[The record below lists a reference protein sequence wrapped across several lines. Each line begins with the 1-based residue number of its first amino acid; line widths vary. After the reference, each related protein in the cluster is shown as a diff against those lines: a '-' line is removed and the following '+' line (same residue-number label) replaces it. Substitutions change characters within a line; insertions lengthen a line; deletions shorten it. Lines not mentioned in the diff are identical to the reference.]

1 MVQGRDKVTEIWYN
15 TRSTK
20 MKILVYLEKAPVRG
34 GIEVFAERHVAQL
47 RAEGHEVDIL
57 SSPFPRL
64 RQGFGGQAI
73 PHSSSF
79 DEIIVHKCTD
89 VATLEMFP
97 PEKTVFYVHDH
108 EPICPRG
115 YAYTPLKRNCT
126 RAGGVWPCILCAPA
140 CRNWK
145 AALGRVF
152 SQKRRIAAMA
162 KFKKIV
168 VISEF
173 MKSRLVVN
181 GIDAAK
187 IEVRPPKIDV
197 GGGGLI
203 ETALPAGASA
213 IDLLYVGQLIRGK
226 GVHLLL
232 EAMAKM
238 KSPRTLDIV
247 GTGNMEGELKAIASR
262 LGLGE
267 RVRFNGFQPDSLAWM
282 RRAAC
287 VVVPS
292 FWQEP
297 YGLVAAEAVAL
308 GRPVVAF
315 AIGGLPEACHG
326 KATLVPPGD
335 VMALAKALD
344 LNFGNSSEA
353 CSTSEHVDSGASSLS
368 EHSSSSSPSGKE
380 ASR

>member
-1 MVQGRDKVTEIWYN
+1 
-15 TRSTK
+15 
-20 MKILVYLEKAPVRG
+20 MKILVYLEKSDVRG
-34 GIEVFAERHVAQL
+34 GIEVFAERHVARL
-47 RAEGHEVDIL
+47 RAEGHEVDVA
-57 SSPFPRL
+57 SDSHRE
-64 RQGFGGQAI
+64 FGRY
-73 PHSSSF
+73 
-79 DEIIVHKCTD
+79 DEIVVHKCSD
-89 VATLEMFP
+89 VATLERFP
-97 PEKTVFYVHDH
+97 PEKTVYYVHDH

-126 RAGGVWPCILCAPA
+126 RAGGVWPCLFCAPA
-140 CRNWK
+140 CRSWK

-152 SQKRRIAAMA
+152 SQSRRIAAISR
-162 KFKKIV
+162 FKKIV

-173 MKSRLVVN
+173 MKSRLVANDIPAEKVVV
-181 GIDAAK
+181 
-187 IEVRPPKIDV
+187 EPPKISRAEARNRPLRV
-197 GGGGLI
+197 GATHG
-203 ETALPAGASA
+203 EATKPSEARAERRREV
-213 IDLLYVGQLIRGK
+213 DLLYVGQLIRGK

-247 GTGNMEGELKAIASR
+247 GTGNMEGELKLLAER
-262 LGLGE
+262 LGLKG
-267 RVRFNGFQPDSLAWM
+267 RVRFNGFQDSPQEWM

-315 AIGGLPEACHG
+315 AIGGLPEACQG

-335 VMALAKALD
+335 IDALAAALE
-344 LNFGNSSEA
+344 L
-353 CSTSEHVDSGASSLS
+353 
-368 EHSSSSSPSGKE
+368 P
-380 ASR
+380 